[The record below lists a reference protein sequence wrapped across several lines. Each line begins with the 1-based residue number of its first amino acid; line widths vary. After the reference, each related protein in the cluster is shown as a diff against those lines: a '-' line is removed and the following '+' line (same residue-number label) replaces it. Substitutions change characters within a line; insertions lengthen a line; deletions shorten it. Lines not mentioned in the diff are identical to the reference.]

1 MKIKDGE
8 SPIKGGGKLF
18 VIDGGISKAYQKTTG
33 IAGYTFIFN
42 SRFMALSEHKPYE
55 PIRKDGSQRF
65 HDPKMQIVQN
75 LPERM
80 QIVDTDI
87 GAELLRQVDDLEQL
101 MAEYKKGTIK
111 EVFNDPKVRK
121 MWD

>member
-1 MKIKDGE
+1 M
-8 SPIKGGGKLF
+8 
-18 VIDGGISKAYQKTTG
+18 
-33 IAGYTFIFN
+33 
-42 SRFMALSEHKPYE
+42 
-55 PIRKDGSQRF
+55 
-65 HDPKMQIVQN
+65 
-75 LPERM
+75 
-80 QIVDTDI
+80 DTDI